1 MARHPRVF
9 RRRRQ
14 RGWKAR
20 FWFLILG
27 IILGTVLGI
36 ALCFRFNILP
46 ALESVYKNGEVLG
59 AIDIL
64 TGEKDAQDEQITLV
78 TSAPLSFVTAQPAE
92 TEAPADPA
100 PTPVMTPTSEP
111 TPTPVV
117 ETSTPAPTSVVT
129 PTPEPTPTPQP
140 TAAGTPTPRP
150 IMTWAPQGEAKSAE
164 EMREAAARM
173 AQEKEEQEE
182 AEAQQEQPVVQNET
196 EEQAVQAETPV
207 PEGSGQ
213 LVAEGTVM
221 QSDASMASAHTR
233 TEPCQLGEWF
243 AFETEVN
250 EDGTPYY
257 GDDGVCHSIR
267 LAMRVTDY
275 LSPEDYAAQYG
286 EIYQLYGSEAAIVLE
301 IRNDSDSITIIPQ
314 DAVRIAFANKSDV
327 LYDAYP
333 LMDAPMAGSTGI
345 RVAPGETVTVYKR
358 FAWSETTGIY
368 PFLTVTYM
376 VGGETCRSYYLL
388 DGME

>member
-1 MARHPRVF
+1 MARHTGAS

-27 IILGTVLGI
+27 IILGIVLGI
-36 ALCFRFNILP
+36 ALCFRFNILS
-46 ALESVYKNGEVLG
+46 ALESVYNNGEVSG

-64 TGEKDAQDEQITLV
+64 TGEKDARDEQITLV
-78 TSAPLSFVTAQPAE
+78 TSVPLSFVTAQSAE
-92 TEAPADPA
+92 TEAQAD
-100 PTPVMTPTSEP
+100 P

-117 ETSTPAPTSVVT
+117 ETSTPDPT
-129 PTPEPTPTPQP
+129 PTPVVETSMPDPTPTPQP
-140 TAAGTPTPRP
+140 TAVGTPTPRP

-164 EMREAAARM
+164 EMRKAAAQM
-173 AQEKEEQEE
+173 AQEEEEQEE
-182 AEAQQEQPVVQNET
+182 AEARQEQPVAQSEA
-196 EEQAVQAETPV
+196 EEQVAQEETPV
-207 PEGSGQ
+207 PEESEQ
-213 LVAEGTVM
+213 IVAEGTVM

-233 TEPCQLGEWF
+233 TEPCQVGEWF

-257 GDDGVCHSIR
+257 GDDGVCHSVC

-275 LSPEDYAAQYG
+275 LSPEDYVAQYG

-301 IRNDSDSITIIPQ
+301 IRNDSDSVTVIPQ

-345 RVAPGETVTVYKR
+345 RVTPGETVTVYKR